1 MSDNIYGT
9 RRAGYD
15 VFFADWANYMK
26 ILKLR
31 EKFTT
36 VALMVPFVLVLCGC
50 MEDVGAVARTTGRAV
65 YGAQSKSYEEFPGD
79 PVALATTKTVLFIP
93 FEYNGLEEGFDSMV
107 FTTRLANQVAT
118 QAELRVLY
126 PRDILK
132 LTQLEN
138 RKIEQKNRRLAEMMA
153 FEDDLGNLPRNERT
167 RGKLLDPIIN
177 VDDAIKLGRQLKA
190 DAVVMGMISDWS
202 PYMRPRMCVT
212 MQIIATG
219 NSDTAATALAQMTQ
233 WGVPRMETSARGVV
247 WFIQQ
252 NFDARDPDI
261 GRNVWVYGMTK
272 HTEENVY
279 DKDIYIR
286 AISNF
291 YDYVGS
297 ALGRELLRARKKSIA
312 EAEKRALAQAE
323 KQRLAAEGVRNRIR
337 TLTDPFYTVPDAQA
351 VSNQALA
358 NKRDYGWRPD
368 IYNLEHQDKKR
379 LLNTHVD
386 PRLVREQF
394 SAMRGNPP
402 APDEKASDLTN
413 QFMNGQQGVRPEP
426 ARAMRSL
433 PAGVDF

>member
-1 MSDNIYGT
+1 MKT
-9 RRAGYD
+9 
-15 VFFADWANYMK
+15 NY
-26 ILKLR
+26 LR
-31 EKFTT
+31 
-36 VALMVPFVLVLCGC
+36 LSCLCLSLLLPLLLCGC
-50 MEDVGAVARTTGRAV
+50 YEEMGALARTTGRAA

-93 FEYNGLEEGFDSMV
+93 FEYNGMEEGFDTMV

-138 RKIEQKNRRLAEMMA
+138 RRIEQKNRRLAEMMS
-153 FEDDLGNLPRNERT
+153 FGDDLGALPRDERT
-167 RGKLLDPIIN
+167 RGKMLDPVVNI
-177 VDDAIKLGRQLKA
+177 DDAIKLGRQLKA
-190 DAVVMGMISDWS
+190 DAVVMGIVSDWS

-219 NSDTAATALAQMTQ
+219 NSDTAAVALQQMTQ
-233 WGVPRMETSARGVV
+233 WGVPRMESTARGVV

-297 ALGRELLRARKKSIA
+297 ALGRELLRARKKAIS
-312 EAEKRALAQAE
+312 EAEKRALAQAQ
-323 KQRLAAEGVRNRIR
+323 KQQLAAEGVRNRIR

-358 NKRDYGWRPD
+358 DKRAYGWRPD

-386 PRLVREQF
+386 PRLVQEQF

-402 APDEKASDLTN
+402 VPDANASDLPN
-413 QFMNGQQGVRPEP
+413 QFMSGQQGLNPIP
-426 ARAMRSL
+426 SRSATPL

>member
-1 MSDNIYGT
+1 MRD
-9 RRAGYD
+9 
-15 VFFADWANYMK
+15 
-26 ILKLR
+26 KLR
-31 EKFTT
+31 FFFNLLISL
-36 VALMVPFVLVLCGC
+36 VLPLVLCGC
-50 MEDVGAVARTTGRAV
+50 YEEVGALARTTGRAA
-65 YGAQSKSYEEFPGD
+65 YGANSKSYEEFPGD

-93 FEYNGLEEGFDSMV
+93 FEYNGMEEGFDTMV

-118 QAELRVLY
+118 QAEMRVLY

-138 RKIEQKNRRLAEMMA
+138 RKIEQKNRRLTDLVA
-153 FEDDLGNLPRNERT
+153 FEDDLGNLPRDERT
-167 RGKLLDPIIN
+167 RGKMLNPVTNI
-177 VDDAIKLGRQLKA
+177 DDAIKLGRQLKA
-190 DAVVMGMISDWS
+190 DAVVMGMVSDWS

-219 NSDTAATALAQMTQ
+219 NSDTAAVALQQMTQ
-233 WGVPRMETSARGVV
+233 WGVPRMESSARGVV
-247 WFIQQ
+247 WFIQE

-297 ALGRELLRARKKSIA
+297 ALGRELLRARKKAIS

-337 TLTDPFYTVPDAQA
+337 TLTDPFYTVPDSQA

-358 NKRDYGWRPD
+358 DKRNFGWRPD

-379 LLNTHVD
+379 MLNTHVD
-386 PRLVREQF
+386 PQLVREQF

-402 APDEKASDLTN
+402 AADGRASDLAN
-413 QFMNGQQGVRPEP
+413 QFMDGQGGVRPEP
-426 ARAMRSL
+426 SRAMTNL